1 VTVGRREPGSGDGRE
16 DGAVSGHGGDGWA
29 AWTQAA
35 VMARRTTWFPSAVVT
50 TERMARFPGA
60 AAMAMAVEAVGEADE
75 EVTVWYRQQRRSG
88 TVRFLGTTMVWR
100 RCALSGVEE
109 DAGNFGRLT
118 SSKPK
123 SSGYHLRTGQ
133 LGVL

>member
-1 VTVGRREPGSGDGRE
+1 
-16 DGAVSGHGGDGWA
+16 
-29 AWTQAA
+29 
-35 VMARRTTWFPSAVVT
+35 MARRTTWFPSAVVT
-50 TERMARFPGA
+50 TERMARFLGT

-75 EVTVWYRQQRRSG
+75 EATVWYRQRRRSG

-100 RCALSGVEE
+100 RSGWRRCALSGVEE
-109 DAGNFGRLT
+109 DAGNFGSLT

-123 SSGYHLRTGQ
+123 SSGYRLRTGR